1 MLLQDSYCNV
11 TPNHLIPK
19 NETENLLSNES
30 SSDNLCS
37 NDVSNTRENTVP
49 TPSTT
54 STIQVLVSSNS
65 NNPAALRS
73 ETRLGVELGVGSAPL
88 LKDQTKF
95 KSLGDLHME
104 KGLPPV
110 PR

>member
-1 MLLQDSYCNV
+1 MLLQDSYGNI
-11 TPNHLIPK
+11 TPNDVIPK
-19 NETENLLSNES
+19 NGTENLPAKGCSSNKLG
-30 SSDNLCS
+30 N
-37 NDVSNTRENTVP
+37 NASNTRENVIA
-49 TPSTT
+49 TPSKN

-73 ETRLGVELGVGSAPL
+73 ETRSGVEIGVGSIPL